1 MQRIFPRGTK
11 PDQIAAAVSVLVR
24 ELDPSISWKVTI
36 EAFKPKRTDAQ
47 NRFLHGVVYPAVLEG
62 GGEALRGWGPADL
75 HTFFLGEHFGWEV
88 VEGFGKKRHRPLRR
102 SSKLTKQEF
111 RDYLTFIEARCA
123 EMGIHI
129 PEPNYDE
136 KPER

>member
-1 MQRIFPRGTK
+1 MQRIFPKGTQ

-24 ELDPSISWKVTI
+24 ELDPTISWKVVI

-47 NRFLHGVVYPAVLEG
+47 NRFLFGVVYPSILEG
-62 GGEALRGWGPADL
+62 GGEALRGWGPEDL

-88 VEGFGKKRHRPLRR
+88 VEGFGKKRHKPLRR

-111 RDYLTFIEARCA
+111 SDYLAFIEARCA

-129 PEPNYDE
+129 PEPRYE
-136 KPER
+136 

>member
-1 MQRIFPRGTK
+1 MQRIFPKGTQ
-11 PDQIAAAVSVLVR
+11 PDQIASAVSVLVR
-24 ELDPSISWKVTI
+24 ELDPTISWKVVI

-47 NRFLHGVVYPAVLEG
+47 NRFLFGVVYPSILEG
-62 GGEALRGWGPADL
+62 GGEALRGWNAQDL

-88 VEGFGKKRHRPLRR
+88 VEGFGKKRHKPLRR

-111 RDYLTFIEARCA
+111 SDYLAFIEVRCA

-129 PEPNYDE
+129 PEPSYA
-136 KPER
+136 

>member
-1 MQRIFPRGTK
+1 MQRIFPKGTQ
-11 PDQIAAAVSVLVR
+11 PDQIASAVSVLVR
-24 ELDPSISWKVTI
+24 ELDPTISWKVVI

-47 NRFLHGVVYPAVLEG
+47 NRFLFGVVYPSILEG
-62 GGEALRGWGPADL
+62 GGEALRGWNAMDL

-88 VEGFGKKRHRPLRR
+88 VEGFGKKRHKPLRR

-111 RDYLTFIEARCA
+111 SDYLAFIEARCA

-129 PEPNYDE
+129 PEPSYA
-136 KPER
+136 